1 MNKYLL
7 VFMTVLI
14 IGCQVEEKENI
25 KKKERIVVAHR
36 GASGY
41 LPEHTIAAKAMAYA
55 MKPDFLEQDLVL
67 SKDGVPM
74 VIHDIYLEDVTDVSA
89 VYPNRKRS
97 DGRYYVIDF
106 VYTELQ
112 LLSVH
117 ERVNL
122 SNNEPAF
129 KSRFPVQSSVFRL
142 HSLEEELLLIQGLNK
157 STGQNMGIYP
167 EIKNPSFH
175 LKEGQDISKIVLELL
190 ADYGYSTLEDKCM
203 LQCFDAVELQRIRRE
218 MGSELHLTQLV
229 EELLTESQIKEIA
242 NYANAIGPWYKQLL
256 LEKNSDGTW
265 QIDSLVERAHTH
277 NLQVIGYT
285 FRSDDLDD
293 GQSFDDLLEL
303 AFDTMNFDGVFTDF
317 PDKVVA
323 YLEE

>member
-7 VFMTVLI
+7 VFMAVLI
-14 IGCQVEEKENI
+14 IGCKEEQEHII

-67 SKDGVPM
+67 TKDGIPM
-74 VIHDIYLEDVTDVSA
+74 VIHDIYLDDITDVFT
-89 VYPNRKRS
+89 VYPSRKRA

-106 VYTELQ
+106 TYDELE

-122 SNNEPAF
+122 KNNEPEF
-129 KSRFPVQSSVFRL
+129 KSRFPVKSSVFRL

-175 LKEGQDISKIVLELL
+175 LKEGQDISKIVLEVLSN
-190 ADYGYSTLEDKCM
+190 YGYSTQKDKCM
-203 LQCFDAVELQRIRRE
+203 LQCFDPVALKRIRRE
-218 MGSELHLTQLV
+218 LGCQLHLTQLV
-229 EELLTESQIKEIA
+229 EELLTEDQIKEIA
-242 NYANAIGPWYKQLL
+242 SYANAIGPWYKQLL
-256 LEKNSDGTW
+256 LEKNADGTW
-265 QIDSLVERAHTH
+265 QIDSLVERAHAH
-277 NLQVIGYT
+277 NLQVIAYT
-285 FRSDDLDD
+285 FRADDLSE
-293 GQSFDDLLEL
+293 GQSFEDLLGL
-303 AFDTMNFDGVFTDF
+303 AFDTLNFDGIFTDF
-317 PDKVVA
+317 PDKVVE